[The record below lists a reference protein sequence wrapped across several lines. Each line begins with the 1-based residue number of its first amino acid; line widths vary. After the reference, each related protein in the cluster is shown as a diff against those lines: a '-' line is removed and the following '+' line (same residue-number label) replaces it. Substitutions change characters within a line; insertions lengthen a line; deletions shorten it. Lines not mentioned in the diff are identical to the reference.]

1 MRSLVFAAATG
12 FSAAICAAE
21 PCTSFSREYTYDKPD
36 MTPIVFEGWS
46 RSVDANAWDYTLWMD
61 IKYSDGTPKWGVK
74 SGFRRGTHGW
84 EFIRGIF
91 QPEKPVSSIKLYAF
105 LRKGTGKAE
114 FRDVKLERRATND
127 VEWIARTRRTNRPF
141 RNETIEEDTYR
152 DGKHF
157 KLRNRSVSGDIGPES
172 TLSDDEACVWAVD
185 SMRLVTPLTFPS
197 KAERIGGEIDLE
209 LARGEAES
217 AQIVVST
224 GTRRKITD
232 AVLEVSQLRM
242 ADGSP
247 FDGEVKWERVGY
259 LARRNGYAS
268 CRYSAPEEER
278 WLPDPLLPAAPFNVR
293 NGSSQGVWLTV
304 KANRNAKPG
313 VYHAVAVVSE
323 KGARLA
329 SVRLRIQ
336 VRDFAQPEVFGMRT
350 AFCVMDGFTKAQYP
364 GRFDEMRRK
373 SWDIML
379 DHRLNPDDIS
389 RTSPPRIDE
398 LKYARTRGMNCFNII
413 NLVPPPQPGCDTNKW
428 TWIAKPEEI
437 FTPEFY
443 RHVKH
448 TLVPYVAELKANGLL
463 DCAYLYGFD
472 ERGREYYDGIDAF
485 WKKLKRDFPD
495 LPLMTTAAMY
505 RDMRRGCSDAVLKTT
520 DWFCPLSR
528 DYDLALSEKLRTDGK
543 QVWWYVCCIPKYPYA
558 NFASYEYPPIDAR
571 VLGWQTYL
579 YRADGLLYW
588 HVNNWNDNQRNLDP
602 SDTFFPEWDTHSGKL
617 HMPGDGILLY
627 PTKDGI
633 VPSIRL
639 ALVRD
644 AVEDYERLQ
653 TVAKLCGRQA
663 ADEVCRTFIKSK
675 FDFSRDAHSLFDARR
690 RLSAMIE
697 EGAKDSVLSKPFV
710 ETAKTR

>member
-1 MRSLVFAAATG
+1 MKFSTCIAIGLSTVASAT
-12 FSAAICAAE
+12 E

-46 RSVDANAWDYTLWMD
+46 RSIDVNAWDYTLWMD

-84 EFIRGIF
+84 EFSRGIF

-114 FRDVKLERRATND
+114 FRDVKLERRATNTT
-127 VEWIARTRRTNRPF
+127 EWIARTYRTNRPF
-141 RNETIEEDTYR
+141 RNEIIEEDTYR
-152 DGKHF
+152 DGVHF
-157 KLRNRSVSGDIGPES
+157 KLRNRTISGDIGPKS
-172 TLSDDEACVWAVD
+172 SLSGNEVCVWAVD

-197 KAERIGGEIDLE
+197 SAERGGKCTIDLE
-209 LARGEAES
+209 LARGEAEN
-217 AQIVVST
+217 AQIVLST
-224 GTRRKITD
+224 GVRRKIAGATLSFSPLK
-232 AVLEVSQLRM
+232 AE
-242 ADGSP
+242 DGTS
-247 FDGEVKWERVGY
+247 FSGNVKWERIGY

-268 CRYSAPEEER
+268 CKYSAPEEER
-278 WLPDPLLPAAPFNVR
+278 WIPDPLLPAAAFDVR
-293 NGSSQGVWLTV
+293 EGSSQGVWLTV
-304 KANRNAKPG
+304 KAGRDAKAG
-313 VYHAVAVVSE
+313 VYQGKVLVSGGGM
-323 KGARLA
+323 KPSAIPLR
-329 SVRLRIQ
+329 VR
-336 VRDFAQPEVFGMRT
+336 VRDFALPEVFGMKT

-364 GRFDEMRRK
+364 DRFDEMRRQ

-398 LKYARTRGMNCFNII
+398 LKHAKARGMNSFNII
-413 NLVPPPQPGCDTNKW
+413 NLVPPPLPGCDTNKW

-443 RHVKH
+443 QYVKR
-448 TLVPYVAELKANGLL
+448 TLTPYVAELKANGLL
-463 DCAYLYGFD
+463 ESAYLYGFD
-472 ERGREYYDGIDAF
+472 ERGCEYYDGIDAF
-485 WKKLKRDFPD
+485 WKTLKRDFPD

-505 RDMRRGCSDAVLKTT
+505 RDMRRGGKDAVLKTS
-520 DWFCPLSR
+520 DWYCPLSR
-528 DYDLALSEKLRTDGK
+528 DYDQVLSERLRAEGK
-543 QVWWYVCCIPKYPYA
+543 QIWWYVCCIPKHPYA

-588 HVNNWNDNQRNLDP
+588 HANNWNDNQRNLN
-602 SDTFFPEWDTHSGKL
+602 SADTFFPEWDTHSGRL

-627 PTKDGI
+627 PTQEGI

-639 ALVRD
+639 ALIRD
-644 AVEDYERLQ
+644 SIEDYEWLQ
-653 TVAKLCGRQA
+653 MAARLCGPQR

-675 FDFSRDAHSLFDARR
+675 FDFSRDSIVLFSARHH
-690 RLSAMIE
+690 LANAIE
-697 EGAKDSVLSKPFV
+697 GNMKNAD
-710 ETAKTR
+710 